1 MERENQRITI
11 TKRLLKD
18 SMLRLLKEKELEKI
32 SVSELCR
39 EAGINRATFYRHY
52 GIPRDVLMEIQM
64 DLYHELRRTI
74 PMPTAPGEVKPTIE
88 KLCAFMAD
96 HMDLLR
102 IIVQSNTDSDFAAF
116 INELYL
122 EIWAEIGQLGAL
134 RNLNQEDARML
145 TLYFAGGSY
154 FVMRHWLLGNVS
166 KSPEEMAYC
175 LYELMSKTDWQIIG
189 SHLEQIAG
197 S

>member
-11 TKRLLKD
+11 TKRLLKEN
-18 SMLRLLKEKELEKI
+18 MLRLLKEKEMEKI

-64 DLYHELRRTI
+64 DFYHELRQTI
-74 PMPTAPGEVKPTIE
+74 PLPACAEDVKPTIE
-88 KLCAFMAD
+88 KLCSFMAD
-96 HMDLLR
+96 HMELLR
-102 IIVQSNTDSDFAAF
+102 IIIQSNSDADFAAF

-122 EIWAEIGQLGAL
+122 EIWAEIGQFGAL
-134 RNLNQEDARML
+134 RKLNHEDARML

-154 FVMRHWLLGNVS
+154 FVMRHWLLGNVR
-166 KSPEEMAYC
+166 KSPEEIA
-175 LYELMSKTDWQIIG
+175 LYLYDLLSKTDWQIIG
-189 SHLEQIAG
+189 SHLELIAG
-197 S
+197 T